1 MTLVAWWDY
10 QARRE
15 AKRESSVKRV
25 TVDLEKTR
33 DVWNTGERELTE
45 TGARK
50 LLKLIKGEK

>member
-33 DVWNTGERELTE
+33 DVWTTGERELTE